1 MGSNTE
7 QRRPEMELRSVREV
21 GQQRGAQDAIPKR
34 RSRLVRLRA
43 TRDAVLRGLDDVQR
57 VGAPGLRPLGA
68 DIRDYEYRGEREA
81 GFIPRPL
88 HQPTERLFAREDS
101 SVHTL
106 MDRIEALD
114 REVGL
119 PFGGSFS

>member
-1 MGSNTE
+1 MPFLKGGT
-7 QRRPEMELRSVREV
+7 
-21 GQQRGAQDAIPKR
+21 
-34 RSRLVRLRA
+34 RLVRLRA
-43 TRDAVLRGLDDVQR
+43 TRDAVFRGRDDVQR

-81 GFIPRPL
+81 GFILRPL

>member
-1 MGSNTE
+1 M
-7 QRRPEMELRSVREV
+7 RSFEDWTTSS
-21 GQQRGAQDAIPKR
+21 ASAH
-34 RSRLVRLRA
+34 
-43 TRDAVLRGLDDVQR
+43 R
-57 VGAPGLRPLGA
+57 VYAHWAL
-68 DIRDYEYRGEREA
+68 DIRDDKYRGEREV
-81 GFIPRPL
+81 GFILHPL

-101 SVHTL
+101 SVHML